1 MNNKIAVLSNFTS
14 YDDACSHH
22 SRTPPTNSQWDT
34 QYDKSAGWP
43 SGANSASPEVDL
55 GLGTNSASPEPG
67 LGYLLPVNPAGG
79 HSFNCGRLCHTSS
92 NLRTGSVATSGGLS
106 PRPSPVL
113 TSISAKGNTP
123 TSLDTAELTHR
134 LRSFF
139 PYVAL
144 CQPLRYG
151 QPLARGARV
160 CDRALGLGLGS

>member
-1 MNNKIAVLSNFTS
+1 VITRATTVH
-14 YDDACSHH
+14 ACRLPTPNGTCNMKGRRPSLGRKLRLVR
-22 SRTPPTNSQWDT
+22 SRTCPQ
-34 QYDKSAGWP
+34 DKTLPRPNPVSAAY
-43 SGANSASPEVDL
+43 S
-55 GLGTNSASPEPG
+55 
-67 LGYLLPVNPAGG
+67 PVNLAGG